1 MVAAITSNDRPSVAI
16 AESIDANST
25 SLPRLST
32 FALASLEVLFDE
44 VVFSVVAGVFGVAD
58 LEQPAIKKIME
69 KMAKA
74 SLTFLKNIPPR

>member
-1 MVAAITSNDRPSVAI
+1 M

-32 FALASLEVLFDE
+32 FALVSLEVLFDG

-58 LEQPAIKKIME
+58 FEQPTTKKTME

-74 SLTFLKNIPPR
+74 SLTFFKNIPPR